1 MKQSETINQKIS
13 RIFGHF
19 AIAAQKPFL
28 KLYAKLKQKQKNKQK
43 LMYRD
48 ILTVKQKKYLSRYLY
63 VLSDQPIA
71 RNTQDNKIIWFC
83 WLQGEKNAPPI
94 IAECLKNLRRYC
106 PDYEIVV
113 LTWKNISQYA
123 DIPDYI
129 YEKNKKGIITN
140 TQFSDLLRLALLTK
154 NGGIWI
160 DSTVFLTEPLPKE
173 ITQSRFFSL
182 HADSYV
188 KNNSW
193 LIKSSAGNVLLEKLK
208 CLMFEYWRYET
219 KMLDYFLFH
228 IFFDLLV
235 ENDEECADIWR
246 KTPVIYDDCYDLESH
261 YFQKFDEQT
270 WQRIKQKTSIHK
282 LSWKYKKEPK
292 PDTFLARLLSG
303 NLN

>member
-1 MKQSETINQKIS
+1 MAKMNFKKIS
-13 RIFGHF
+13 LALGYF
-19 AIAAQKPFL
+19 AISVQKPL
-28 KLYAKLKQKQKNKQK
+28 IKIYAKLRYKGKSEQKMQ
-43 LMYRD
+43 YRK
-48 ILTVKQKKYLSRYLY
+48 ILTAKQKKYLSSYLY
-63 VLSDQPIA
+63 ALSDQPVKKA
-71 RNTQDNKIIWFC
+71 AKENKTIWFC

-94 IAECLKNLRRYC
+94 IAQCLGSIRKYC
-106 PDYEIVV
+106 PDYKVVV
-113 LTWKNISQYA
+113 LTWENITRYA

-160 DSTVFLTEPLPKE
+160 DSTVFLTEPLPTQ
-173 ITQSRFFSL
+173 ITQAEFFAF

-188 KNNSW
+188 HNNSW
-193 LIKSSAGNVLLEKLK
+193 LIKANAGNIFLEKLK
-208 CLMFEYWRYET
+208 RLMFAYWKNET

-235 ENDEECADIWR
+235 ENDEECAEIWR
-246 KTPVIYDDCYDLESH
+246 KTPLIYDDCYDLEAH

-270 WQRIKQKTSIHK
+270 WQRLKQKNSLPK

-292 PDTFLARLLSG
+292 SDTFLAQLLNG
-303 NLN
+303 NLR